1 MIRRE
6 TRCQMPF
13 LKSLFTLEGKNAIVT
28 GTASGLGQHCAETR
42 ARAGARVALFDIN
55 QDGLTETAARI
66 KEIGGP
72 SVSQVVDISQT
83 KAIDAGVSSKRS
95 APSTS

>member
-1 MIRRE
+1 
-6 TRCQMPF
+6 MPF

-28 GTASGLGQHCAETR
+28 GAASGLGQHYAETL

-55 QDGLTETAARI
+55 QDGLAETAARI
-66 KEIGGP
+66 KEIGGQ
-72 SVSQVVDISQT
+72 SVSQIVDISQT
-83 KAIDAGVSSKRS
+83 KTVDAGVTEGSKRS